1 MIFGL
6 LVAEFGVRL
15 LVNAKAKAA
24 TTMELDHMTPEKKE
38 EVMEPVDTKEKVAD
52 AVETDGRQ
60 RRERRSVERLT
71 LETTKSSPQDK
82 MQEGKGTML
91 RDIPNISYRLSKIT
105 GRSEVVEA
113 LHMLMYRRKGTA
125 QSRKKEVLDFR
136 GLSFADEASEDK
148 EIESRMTSMGK
159 MTVAIIHE
167 MMDLLDI
174 KRGSGDKM
182 SKMELL
188 MSFLKQPKRLSD
200 VDLAAKDAD
209 KKLKAKRQRERKAKA
224 AAKKKRKVSGKAS
237 NVSKDVCEDF
247 EIASE
252 DSEEEEIEPAHS
264 VSVENLKHEIYTMLG
279 NMSDED
285 FSTVTTK
292 IIMMKLNDIYNC
304 DMRPR
309 KPEVK
314 MIAQEYAMERMS
326 TN

>member
-1 MIFGL
+1 MLI
-6 LVAEFGVRL
+6 
-15 LVNAKAKAA
+15 NAKPESA
-24 TTMELDHMTPEKKE
+24 TTMEIDQTTPAKKE
-38 EVMEPVDTKEKVAD
+38 DVIERVDTEDKVGD
-52 AVETDGRQ
+52 AVETEGRQ
-60 RRERRSVERLT
+60 RRERKSVERLT

-91 RDIPNISYRLSKIT
+91 RDIPNISYKLSKIT

-125 QSRKKEVLDFR
+125 QSRKREVLDFR
-136 GLSFADEASEDK
+136 GLSFSDESSEEK

-174 KRGSGDKM
+174 KRGNGDKM

-200 VDLAAKDAD
+200 VDLAAKDAG

-224 AAKKKRKVSGKAS
+224 AAKKNRRESGKAA
-237 NVSKDVCEDF
+237 NVSKDVSEDV
-247 EIASE
+247 EMASG

-279 NMSDED
+279 NMSDEE
-285 FSTVTTK
+285 FSAVTTK
-292 IIMMKLNDIYNC
+292 SIMMKLNDIYSC

-314 MIAQEYAMERMS
+314 MIAQEYAIERMS